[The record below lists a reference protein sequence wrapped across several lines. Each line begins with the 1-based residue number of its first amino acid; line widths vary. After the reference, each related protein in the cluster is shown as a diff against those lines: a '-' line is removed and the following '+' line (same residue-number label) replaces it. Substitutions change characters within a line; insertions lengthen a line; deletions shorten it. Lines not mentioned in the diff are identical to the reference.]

1 MAILVAIRS
10 TKQSPSAMRGLINY
24 CLQEKKTFDINS
36 DRKLITGVNC
46 IPQNAYTEFMTTK
59 AVYHQERGVNFY
71 HFSQSFSPEEKSHRS
86 RHMG

>member
-59 AVYHQERGVNFY
+59 AVYHQE
-71 HFSQSFSPEEKSHRS
+71 S
-86 RHMG
+86 

>member
-46 IPQNAYTEFMTTK
+46 IPQNTYTEFMARVSLTHLIQYMAT
-59 AVYHQERGVNFY
+59 AHLW
-71 HFSQSFSPEEKSHRS
+71 
-86 RHMG
+86 